1 VRQTAE
7 GDRDPRLGGPIRP
20 RRGRRQ
26 GRDEPPVDGRARVVV
41 RPRLRDEPRVPDER
55 RPRRFEPFPRW
66 GYVLLAVTAVVTPV
80 AVYLA
85 FRDHVAA
92 GGTSCGAA
100 LFPTGSE
107 GDGVDSVCSQLIAD
121 AQPLALAVG
130 ALALVLVMTS
140 ITTLIVRGWVAREA
154 STPD

>member
-1 VRQTAE
+1 
-7 GDRDPRLGGPIRP
+7 
-20 RRGRRQ
+20 
-26 GRDEPPVDGRARVVV
+26 
-41 RPRLRDEPRVPDER
+41 
-55 RPRRFEPFPRW
+55 
-66 GYVLLAVTAVVTPV
+66 VTPV